1 MDRYPFGE
9 DAGLTQV
16 VTVILSGEIAIG
28 FNVTVSGS
36 KHYQNSYLSL

>member
-1 MDRYPFGE
+1 MDRYLFGE

-28 FNVTVSGS
+28 FDVTVSGS
-36 KHYQNSYLSL
+36 KHYQISYLSL